1 VNQGTAASAV
11 PSFYLQQAFHMS
23 ERALVSRSTM
33 EMATALATLVTGVA
47 VMWGSIEH
55 DIGWGDSGPAA
66 GYFPFR
72 LGVLIVLGSIA
83 NFALA
88 LRRRSHD
95 TSMFLTREQ
104 GKRVLAFGLPVV
116 AFVLVSVWLGLY
128 IGAMLYL
135 FLVMVFQGGY
145 RPLFA
150 ITVAV
155 GLAVAMRLIFPIWFK
170 VPLLT
175 GPLEAMLGL
184 Y

>member
-1 VNQGTAASAV
+1 
-11 PSFYLQQAFHMS
+11 MS

-33 EMATALATLVTGVA
+33 EVVTALATMAIGGA
-47 VMWGSIEH
+47 VMWGAVEH

-72 LGVLIVLGSIA
+72 LGVLIVLGSLA
-83 NFALA
+83 NLWLA
-88 LRRRSHD
+88 LRRRSDD
-95 TSMFLTREQ
+95 TSVFLTREQ
-104 GKRVLAFGLPVV
+104 GKRVLAFGLPIVG
-116 AFVLVSVWLGLY
+116 FVIVSLWLGLY
-128 IGAMLYL
+128 VAAILYL

-150 ITVAV
+150 IAVAV
-155 GLAVAMRLIFPIWFK
+155 GFAVVMRLVFPMWFK